1 MKSSAA
7 LLLLAFAVASPA
19 NAAQASPI
27 EKILE
32 MISGLQAK
40 VIGEGKDAQKTY
52 DSYAEWC
59 SDRSTNLAFE
69 IKTGK
74 ANVEELKATIQEET
88 SASAALETKI
98 EELSSDI
105 NTDEADLAAA
115 TKIRDQESKDFAAEE
130 KELTTV
136 ISMLERATSILS
148 KEMAKGSSASMLQ
161 VKGATSIAD
170 ALRVMVQASV
180 LSSAD
185 ASQLTALVQTDQDS
199 SDSDSDLGSPAA
211 AVYEGHSDGIVG
223 VLEGLTEKAESQLD
237 KARKSES
244 SSLQNY
250 QMLKQSLTDEIKFA
264 EKDMDKAKKN
274 LAQSQENKAVATGD
288 LDTTSKDLAADTA
301 TKSTLH
307 QDCMA
312 ASEEFE
318 LATKSRGEELN
329 ALSTAKKVI
338 QESTGGAAGQ
348 SYSFLQVDRAQVNS
362 RADLA
367 KDEAVRFI
375 RDLARKSKSTA
386 LAQLASRMSSA
397 MRLGSAAG
405 EDPFAKVKGLIEEML
420 ATLEADA
427 ESDASHD
434 AYCQKEMTATTAK
447 KEELT
452 AQSDKLSTKIAQD
465 KAASAKLKE
474 QAATLQGELAS
485 MAKAMGDAAA
495 LRSEEKA
502 AYEKNSAEM
511 TQGIEGV
518 KKALQVLKD
527 YYAKADDA
535 HGAAQGAGSSIIG
548 LLEVCESDFTKG
560 LTEMT
565 GTETSAAADHEA
577 YVKSDEIETT
587 MKSQD
592 LKYKSKEASSL
603 DKSVAEVTG
612 DLSATTDELTAVISA
627 LDKLKE
633 MCVAKAE
640 PYAEKKARK
649 ESEIAGLKE
658 ALQILETETALIQKS
673 TKRTLRGRQSHL
685 A

>member
-1 MKSSAA
+1 MKCPAVA
-7 LLLLAFAVASPA
+7 LVLLAFAALSPA
-19 NAAQASPI
+19 NASQASPI

-32 MISGLQAK
+32 MISGLQSK

-52 DSYAEWC
+52 DEYAEWC

-74 ANVEELKATIQEET
+74 SNVEELQATIQEET

-98 EELSSDI
+98 EELSNDI
-105 NTDEADLAAA
+105 NSDEADLAAA
-115 TKIRDQESKDFAAEE
+115 TKIREQESADFAAEE

-148 KEMAKGSSASMLQ
+148 KEMAKKSASMLQ
-161 VKGATSIAD
+161 LKGATSIAD

-185 ASQLTALVQTDQDS
+185 ASQLTALVQTEQDS
-199 SDSDSDLGSPAA
+199 SDSDSELGSPAA

-223 VLEGLTEKAESQLD
+223 VLEGLTEKAEGQLD

-250 QMLKQSLTDEIKFA
+250 QMLKQSLTDEIKFG

-274 LAQSQENKAVATGD
+274 LAESQESKAVATGD

-307 QDCMA
+307 QDCMS

-329 ALSTAKKVI
+329 ALATAKKVI

-348 SYSFLQVDRAQVNS
+348 SYSFLQVERAQVNS

-367 KDEAVRFI
+367 NDEAVRFI
-375 RDLARKSKSTA
+375 RDLARKSKSSA

-405 EDPFAKVKGLIEEML
+405 EDPFAKVKGLIEDML

-434 AYCQKEMTATTAK
+434 AYCNKEMTATTAK

-465 KAASAKLKE
+465 KASSSKLKE

-485 MAKAMGDAAA
+485 MAKAKADADS

-511 TQGIEGV
+511 SQGIEGV

-535 HGAAQGAGSSIIG
+535 HGAAAGAGSSIIG

-565 GTETSAAADHEA
+565 GEETSAAADHEA
-577 YVKSDEIETT
+577 YTKADEIETVT
-587 MKSQD
+587 KAQD
-592 LKYKSKEASSL
+592 LKYKSKEAAGL
-603 DKSVAEVTG
+603 DKAVGEVSG
-612 DLSATTDELTAVISA
+612 DLSATTDELTAVLAA

-640 PYAEKKARK
+640 PYAERKARRA
-649 ESEIAGLKE
+649 SELAGLKE
-658 ALQILETETALIQKS
+658 ALEILEGEAALIQKT
-673 TKRTLRGRQSHL
+673 TKRTLRGRQAHL